1 MSDRIL
7 MAGDVDTIREYV
19 FETSSLPQIRGGSE
33 LLQECEGKIQE
44 KYGSYVI
51 YCKGGSFLLQVPPGE
66 AERIRREIEHLYL
79 KHTLVATVTIVYETH
94 SPPSEEPRPEGSWAQ
109 RIRDA
114 AAGVPLDGGF
124 AQRVLFLN
132 ARLREAKREKTTAPF
147 YEALP
152 FGKRCERCGKR
163 MASAREP
170 MEDGKALCLVCK
182 HRDDKGRKRK
192 GEIRGKFNQEFWH
205 RCKKNRTA
213 EQPDD
218 LDHLVASARRKY
230 LAFFYADGN
239 DIGSLLQK
247 ARIEKG
253 EEEER
258 KYRQIS
264 EALQKG
270 TQEALFQSL
279 EAVCGAALER
289 EGYWPF
295 DIINIGGDDVTVL
308 IQAGYAWDLAVEF
321 LKHFEDEVSQ
331 RLPEDLKAEWRPTA
345 SCGILIADVK
355 YPVRYMER
363 LATDLLKRAKKR
375 AKEDPQNPKSA
386 IDFLWLPSPVASD
399 RVEPLL
405 SIYRRG
411 GEVELTARPYTL
423 DEAQR
428 IRELIPQ
435 VARWPRT
442 TRHRWAEALE
452 RGVFQ
457 SLSFIQYD
465 IARERG
471 GKEKIATLEQAG
483 EILSK
488 RGGRPITGLPIWY
501 RIDNNQTV
509 MWRTLLLD
517 VLELAELHAMRPDV
531 EEEEEGI

>member
-1 MSDRIL
+1 MSDYIL
-7 MAGDVDTIREYV
+7 MAGDVDAIREYV

-33 LLQECEGKIQE
+33 LLQECEEEIRKR
-44 KYGSYVI
+44 YGSYVL
-51 YCKGGSFLLQVPPGE
+51 YCGGGSFLLQVPPSE
-66 AERIRREIEHLYL
+66 AERIRREIEHVYL
-79 KHTLVATVTIVYETH
+79 KQILVATVTIVYEQH
-94 SPPSEEPRPEGSWAQ
+94 MPPSEEPRPEGSWAQ
-109 RIRDA
+109 RIRNA
-114 AAGVPLDGGF
+114 ATSMPLDGGF
-124 AQRVLFLN
+124 AQRMLFLN
-132 ARLREAKREKTTAPF
+132 ARIREAKGEKTIAPF
-147 YEALP
+147 YEAFP

-163 MASAREP
+163 MTSAREP
-170 MEDGKALCLVCK
+170 IEDGKALCLVCQR
-182 HRDDKGRKRK
+182 RDDKGRKRK
-192 GEIRGKFNQEFWH
+192 GEIRGKFNQEFWNQYG
-205 RCKKNRTA
+205 KNRTA
-213 EQPDD
+213 DQPDD

-239 DIGSLLQK
+239 DIGGLLQK
-247 ARIEKG
+247 AKTSEDYK
-253 EEEER
+253 
-258 KYRQIS
+258 QIS
-264 EALQKG
+264 QALKQG
-270 TQEALFQSL
+270 TQDALFESL

-331 RLPEDLKAEWRPTA
+331 RLPENLKAEWRPTA

-363 LATDLLKRAKKR
+363 LATDLLKQAKKR
-375 AKEDPQNPKSA
+375 AKEDPQNPKST
-386 IDFLWLPSPVASD
+386 INFLWLPSPVASD

-405 SIYRRG
+405 SIYRCG

-428 IRELIPQ
+428 IRDLIPQ

-483 EILSK
+483 EILSG
-488 RGGRPITGLPIWY
+488 RGERPIPGLRIWY
-501 RIDNNQTV
+501 QTFKNQTII
-509 MWRTLLLD
+509 WHTPLLD
-517 VLELAELHAMRPDV
+517 ILELAELHSMRPNV
-531 EEEEEGI
+531 EEEEERV

>member
-1 MSDRIL
+1 MSDYIL
-7 MAGDVDTIREYV
+7 MAGDVDAIREYV

-33 LLQECEGKIQE
+33 LLQECEEEIRKR
-44 KYGSYVI
+44 YGSYVL
-51 YCKGGSFLLQVPPGE
+51 YCGGGSFLLQVPPSE
-66 AERIRREIEHLYL
+66 VERIRREIEHIYL
-79 KHTLVATVTIVYETH
+79 KQTLVATVTIVYEQH
-94 SPPSEEPRPEGSWAQ
+94 MPPSEEPRPKGSWAQ

-114 AAGVPLDGGF
+114 AARVPLDGGF
-124 AQRVLFLN
+124 AQRMLFLN
-132 ARLREAKREKTTAPF
+132 TCIREAKRQKTIAPF
-147 YEALP
+147 YEAFP

-163 MASAREP
+163 MTSAREP

-182 HRDDKGRKRK
+182 YRDNKGRKRE
-192 GEIRGKFNQEFWH
+192 GEIRGKFNQEFWDQYG
-205 RCKKNRTA
+205 KNRTA
-213 EQPDD
+213 DQPED

-239 DIGSLLQK
+239 DIGGLLQK
-247 ARIEKG
+247 AESP
-253 EEEER
+253 EEY
-258 KYRQIS
+258 KQIS
-264 EALQKG
+264 QALKQG
-270 TQEALFQSL
+270 TQEALFESL
-279 EAVCGAALER
+279 EAVCGTALDR
-289 EGYWPF
+289 EEYWPF

-321 LKHFEDEVSQ
+321 LKCFEDEVSR
-331 RLPEDLKAEWRPTA
+331 RLPENLEWRPTA
-345 SCGILIADVK
+345 SCGILIADAK

-375 AKEDPQNPKSA
+375 AKEDPKNPKSA

-411 GEVELTARPYTL
+411 EGVELTARPYTL

-471 GKEKIATLEQAG
+471 GKEKIAALEQVG
-483 EILSK
+483 EILNE
-488 RGGRPITGLPIWY
+488 RGGRLITGLRIWQQTLK
-501 RIDNNQTV
+501 NQTV
-509 MWRTLLLD
+509 IWHTPLLD
-517 VLELAELHAMRPDV
+517 ILELAELRAMRPDV
-531 EEEEEGI
+531 EEEEGI